1 MERCLIGLIG
11 CNILK
16 SRMRA
21 VFARACGERDAKRA
35 AA

>member
-21 VFARACGERDAKRA
+21 VFVRTFSERDAKLA
-35 AA
+35 AG